1 MLESY
6 YNLSLSLLYAGFK
19 RVESWWNYQ
28 DVVSPFYRL
37 YYISEGE
44 GMIHM
49 NQTSYTLSPGELFLI
64 PKFVSHSYE
73 CRDYMEHYYI
83 CFFDD
88 IADGKGVNNP
98 LLMKFQVPA
107 EEIDAVL
114 FKRYIQLNP
123 CKSLHVSD
131 PRLYDNTRDLYEKH
145 PVDYAR
151 LPLAIESNGILLQ
164 LFSRFLTEAC
174 MQEPYQGGTH
184 RKLNRAVYYI
194 AENLHR
200 RISVSDIAD
209 IMCVSPD
216 HCTRTFKRIIGMSP
230 CEYMQVKRI
239 ERAQTLLLT
248 TQMAVSQIA
257 EKVGISNLSQ
267 FSHLFTKITHCS
279 AREYRNMQI
288 KQIDRE

>member
-1 MLESY
+1 
-6 YNLSLSLLYAGFK
+6 
-19 RVESWWNYQ
+19 
-28 DVVSPFYRL
+28 
-37 YYISEGE
+37 
-44 GMIHM
+44 
-49 NQTSYTLSPGELFLI
+49 
-64 PKFVSHSYE
+64 
-73 CRDYMEHYYI
+73 
-83 CFFDD
+83 
-88 IADGKGVNNP
+88 
-98 LLMKFQVPA
+98 
-107 EEIDAVL
+107 
-114 FKRYIQLNP
+114 
-123 CKSLHVSD
+123 
-131 PRLYDNTRDLYEKH
+131 
-145 PVDYAR
+145 
-151 LPLAIESNGILLQ
+151 
-164 LFSRFLTEAC
+164 

-184 RKLNRAVYYI
+184 RKLNQAVYYI

-267 FSHLFTKITHCS
+267 FSHLFAKITHCS

>member
-1 MLESY
+1 
-6 YNLSLSLLYAGFK
+6 
-19 RVESWWNYQ
+19 
-28 DVVSPFYRL
+28 
-37 YYISEGE
+37 
-44 GMIHM
+44 
-49 NQTSYTLSPGELFLI
+49 
-64 PKFVSHSYE
+64 
-73 CRDYMEHYYI
+73 
-83 CFFDD
+83 
-88 IADGKGVNNP
+88 
-98 LLMKFQVPA
+98 
-107 EEIDAVL
+107 
-114 FKRYIQLNP
+114 
-123 CKSLHVSD
+123 
-131 PRLYDNTRDLYEKH
+131 
-145 PVDYAR
+145 
-151 LPLAIESNGILLQ
+151 
-164 LFSRFLTEAC
+164 

-267 FSHLFTKITHCS
+267 FSHLFAKITHCS